1 MVNFTVPFLPSRK
14 EGITFWQ
21 KAMALAEKIEHLCEK
36 AWNPEKPERKWLS
49 AANLWWYS
57 GDTMGI

>member
-1 MVNFTVPFLPSRK
+1 
-14 EGITFWQ
+14 
-21 KAMALAEKIEHLCEK
+21 MALAEKIEHLGEK

-57 GDTMGI
+57 GDIMGI